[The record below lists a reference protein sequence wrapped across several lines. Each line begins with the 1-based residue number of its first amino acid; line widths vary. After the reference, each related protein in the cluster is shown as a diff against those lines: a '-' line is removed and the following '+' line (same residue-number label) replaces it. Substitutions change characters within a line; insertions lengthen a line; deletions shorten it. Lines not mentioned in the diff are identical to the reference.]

1 MTQLC
6 LGRYSNLVCAVLSIC
21 FVAIMENR
29 GSIEVA
35 KERRLELLK

>member
-6 LGRYSNLVCAVLSIC
+6 FGRYSNLVCAVLSIC

-29 GSIEVA
+29 GSLEIA
-35 KERRLELLK
+35 KEKRLELLR